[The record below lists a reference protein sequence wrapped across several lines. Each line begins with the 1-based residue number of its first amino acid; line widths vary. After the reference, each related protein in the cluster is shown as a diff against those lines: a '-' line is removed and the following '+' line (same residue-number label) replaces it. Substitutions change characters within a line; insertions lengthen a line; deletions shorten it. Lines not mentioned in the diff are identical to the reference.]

1 MVPELKKVKEYANLM
16 KESYENNEENLPE
29 GWTLVTTSDELGF
42 SQDGYYGMLCKNET
56 TGELALIHRG
66 TEIEINDGLENIINN
81 TDFQDISTDI
91 ALGFNKITTQI
102 EMAKGFAEAIKNME
116 GIDYSKVK
124 NLGHSLGGYLS
135 DIVEVT
141 VSGGAG
147 SFTIN
152 APGVKN
158 ILPKLENYFG
168 VREGAYANQ
177 DFSNV
182 INFDAA

>member
-1 MVPELKKVKEYANLM
+1 MTLELEKVKEYASLM
-16 KESYENNEENLPE
+16 KESYSNNGGNLPE
-29 GWTLVTTSDELGF
+29 GWALVTTSDELGF
-42 SQDGYYGMLCKNET
+42 SQNGYYGMLCKNEA
-56 TGELALIHRG
+56 TGELGLIHRG
-66 TEIEINDGLENIINN
+66 TEVGNGFLGIITN
-81 TDFQDISTDI
+81 TDFRDIGSDI
-91 ALGFNKITTQI
+91 ELGLSNSISNQI

-158 ILPKLENYFG
+158 ILPKLEEYFG
-168 VREGAYANQ
+168 VEEGTYANQ
-177 DFSNV
+177 DFDNI